1 MKMQNLLQQF
11 IQISFPN
18 TDKNHPIQK
27 EFLEYGE
34 VVEIKSGEFLIDLN
48 EEMNFVPIV
57 TKGVLKVTREDEE
70 GNEIFLY
77 YLEYGETCTISMMYQ
92 ESAVRVSAEEDALV
106 YKVPIKIIDNWMLRF
121 PEWRD
126 FVMKAY
132 KVRFDGLLK
141 AIDELAF
148 KKMDERLLNYLH
160 KLSDIKE
167 SKELHVSHSE
177 IALNLN
183 TSREVISRL
192 LKQLEKL
199 GTVTLGRNKVILK

>member
-1 MKMQNLLQQF
+1 MTNNINSF
-11 IQISFPN
+11 IQNSFP
-18 TDKNHPIQK
+18 TLSKDHPLKQ
-27 EFLEYGE
+27 EFLSSGE
-34 VVEIKSGEFLIDLN
+34 LVAIKAEEFLIDLN

-57 TKGVLKVTREDEE
+57 TNGVLKVTREDDD
-70 GNEIFLY
+70 GNELFLY

-92 ESAVRVSAEEDALV
+92 ESAVRVTAEEDSMV
-106 YKVPIKIIDNWMLRF
+106 YKVPLTKINDWMIRF

-126 FVMKAY
+126 FVMQAY

-148 KKMDERLLNYLH
+148 KKMDERLLNYLD
-160 KLSDIKE
+160 KLSKIKN
-167 SKELHVSHSE
+167 SKTLNISHSE

-199 GTVTLGRNKVILK
+199 NRVQLGRNKVQLLP

>member
-1 MKMQNLLQQF
+1 MKNNIEQF
-11 IQISFPN
+11 IQNSFPALP
-18 TDKNHPIQK
+18 TDHPLKK
-27 EFLEYGE
+27 EFLSVGE
-34 VVEIKSGEFLIDLN
+34 LVSIDEGEFLIDLN

-57 TKGVLKVTREDEE
+57 TNGVLKVTREDEE
-70 GNEIFLY
+70 GHELFLY

-92 ESAVRVSAEEDALV
+92 ESAVRVTAEEKSLV
-106 YKVPIKIIDNWMLRF
+106 YKVPLTVINEWMVRF

-126 FVMKAY
+126 FVMQAY

-148 KKMDERLLNYLH
+148 KKMDERLINYLQ
-160 KLSDIKE
+160 KLRNIKE
-167 SKELHVSHSE
+167 TDVLSISHSE

-192 LKQLEKL
+192 LKQLEKI
-199 GTVTLGRNKVILK
+199 GRVKLGRNKVELIG

>member
-1 MKMQNLLQQF
+1 MNPILKQF
-11 IQISFPN
+11 IQVSFPN
-18 TDKNHPIQK
+18 TTPDHPIQK
-27 EFLEYGE
+27 EFLESGE
-34 VVEIKSGEFLIDLN
+34 LVEIKEGEFLIDLN

-106 YKVPIKIIDNWMLRF
+106 YKVPLKKIDDWMLRF

-126 FVMKAY
+126 FVMHAY

-148 KKMDERLLNYLH
+148 KKMDERLLNYLQ
-160 KLSDIKE
+160 KLQGIKNTE
-167 SKELHVSHSE
+167 VLHISHSE

-192 LKQLEKL
+192 LKQLEKI
-199 GTVTLGRNKVILK
+199 GKVKLGRNKVTLT